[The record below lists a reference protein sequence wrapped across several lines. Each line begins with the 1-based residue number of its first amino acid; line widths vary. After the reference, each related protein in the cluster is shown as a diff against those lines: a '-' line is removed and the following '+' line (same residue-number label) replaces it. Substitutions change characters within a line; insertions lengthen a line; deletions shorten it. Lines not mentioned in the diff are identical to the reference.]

1 MIRLKLKGERS
12 QKVRKR
18 AEEKIK
24 RRKEAGS
31 RTEEEREREQENC
44 YRRGRRDRKSSQ

>member
-1 MIRLKLKGERS
+1 LIRLKLKGERS

-24 RRKEAGS
+24 RRGNKEKK
-31 RTEEEREREQENC
+31 
-44 YRRGRRDRKSSQ
+44 RGWQ

>member
-12 QKVRKR
+12 QKDRER
-18 AEEKIK
+18 AQEKIK
-24 RRKEAGS
+24 RRKEAGC
-31 RTEEEREREQENC
+31 RTEEEREQENC